1 MWGDNRYNSVHIS
14 TKYKL
19 YAALGLCGVWGVWYK
34 TNDKKHKAMEITIEE
49 LTALTEASSN
59 MKMRISELE
68 TEKTRLNEEIK
79 RLTTELEW
87 KSKELEVERS
97 QGMALDLENRY
108 LKTMLYLSVERIKVY
123 MDHLTSMEQWAILR
137 TFVSYT
143 LPEQYRT
150 EQMELVDKVMALP
163 QGTAPQITVT
173 DATFEAMYKIS
184 GNDEVNLGGSSNE

>member
-1 MWGDNRYNSVHIS
+1 
-14 TKYKL
+14 
-19 YAALGLCGVWGVWYK
+19 
-34 TNDKKHKAMEITIEE
+34 MEITIEE

-97 QGMALDLENRY
+97 QGMSLDLENRY

-150 EQMELVDKVMALP
+150 EQMEVVDKVMALP